1 MITFASAFYILKSKF
16 SKNKY
21 EKWFSNFLTNVK
33 NFNLVVFCDIES
45 KKLLEKYTNNND
57 NIKLVI
63 LNIENF
69 YNYKYK
75 DFWIKNHEKNTLLN
89 CNSKKAGMSSHD
101 TTWKLNML
109 WSEKISFVKNIVE
122 NNYFP
127 ETDWYGWCD
136 IGYFRGESR
145 GDIPPNMIQKWP
157 NKNKINILKKDKIYY
172 ALVRNDPLYL
182 KKLYF
187 IINNKNDLG
196 LPNTPIPPDQWSIA
210 GGFFLLSKEK
220 INVWHKTYDDKLHL
234 YFKNNYLVKD
244 DQIIIIDNIMSNVN
258 DFELVRENKGTDPW
272 FVFQRF
278 LL

>member
-63 LNIENF
+63 LNIEDF

-101 TTWKLNML
+101 TSWKLNML
-109 WSEKISFVKNIVE
+109 WSEKISFVKNVVE

-157 NKNKINILKKDKIYY
+157 NKNKINTLKKDKIHY

-220 INVWHKTYDDKLHL
+220 INVWHKIYDDKLHL

-244 DQIIIIDNIMSNVN
+244 DQIIIIDSIMSNVN
-258 DFELVRENKGTDPW
+258 DFELVRENKGSDPW

>member
-75 DFWIKNHEKNTLLN
+75 DFWIKNHKKNTLLN

-220 INVWHKTYDDKLHL
+220 INVWHKTYDDKLYL